1 MTPHVREHWGVTK
14 DQSTAKSALRLRL
27 RSARKQRDLRDIAQ
41 LDLHISGHIFDALG
55 RLALTPAS
63 VVATYV
69 PMPYEPP
76 VNALRSQL
84 QELGCTVFIPIVSG
98 NIVCGNELLWAPDG
112 NEEHWEPNRFGTREP
127 DRSGALSSSQALPGC
142 AAIVIPAL
150 AISPRGFRLGQG
162 KGFYDRALTKVAELE
177 HPPLIIGVTY
187 ESEFLLEIPTE
198 EHDIPVN
205 VSVTESTVRW
215 F

>member
-27 RSARKQRDLRDIAQ
+27 RSARKQRDLRDTAQ
-41 LDLHISGHIFDALG
+41 LDLRISRHIFDVLG
-55 RLALTPAS
+55 RLAMTPAS

-84 QELGCTVFIPIVSG
+84 QEMGCTVFIPIVS
-98 NIVCGNELLWAPDG
+98 GNELLWAPDG
-112 NEEHWEPNRFGTREP
+112 NEEHWEPNSFGTREP
-127 DRSGALSSSQALPGC
+127 DRKGALSSSQALPGC
-142 AAIVIPAL
+142 AAIVIPSL
-150 AISPRGFRLGQG
+150 AISPHGFRLGQG
-162 KGFYDRALTKVAELE
+162 KGFYDRALTKITELKQ
-177 HPPLIIGVTY
+177 PPLIIGVTY
-187 ESEFLLEIPTE
+187 ESEFLPEIPTE
-198 EHDIPVN
+198 EHDIPVD

>member
-1 MTPHVREHWGVTK
+1 MTPHVREHWGVTQ

-55 RLALTPAS
+55 RLALSPAS

-84 QELGCTVFIPIVSG
+84 QEMGCAVFIPLVS
-98 NIVCGNELLWAPDG
+98 GNELLWAPDG
-112 NEEHWEPNRFGTREP
+112 NEEHWEPNKFGTREP
-127 DRSGALSSSQALPGC
+127 DRSGAQSSSQALPDC

-150 AISPRGFRLGQG
+150 AISPHGFRLGQG
-162 KGFYDRALTKVAELE
+162 KGFYDRALPKIAELKQ
-177 HPPLIIGVTY
+177 PPLIIGVSY

-198 EHDIPVN
+198 EHDIPVD